1 MTSHRNKI
9 RHTTLCRVFV
19 AYREEM
25 TGTWINNYSP
35 FVSGF
40 STEADATTLTSTEV
54 RAGRSQIP
62 FLSHQ
67 QQYRLVLSQTAGL
80 AVGMCICPMT
90 AKPSCGWQ
98 HHHHKVSLQL
108 AESRSLFQM
117 LCIQA
122 RSIPGPDVY
131 LAAAYWSL
139 TTVSTIGFG
148 DILPITNAERAVML
162 MSQITGVLFF
172 GILLGSITSLLQV
185 NLLPLVWILMLCC
198 AVLCCAVLCCAV
210 LCCAVLCSAVQCSA
224 VLCCAVLCGAV

>member
-1 MTSHRNKI
+1 
-9 RHTTLCRVFV
+9 
-19 AYREEM
+19 
-25 TGTWINNYSP
+25 
-35 FVSGF
+35 
-40 STEADATTLTSTEV
+40 
-54 RAGRSQIP
+54 
-62 FLSHQ
+62 
-67 QQYRLVLSQTAGL
+67 
-80 AVGMCICPMT
+80 
-90 AKPSCGWQ
+90 
-98 HHHHKVSLQL
+98 
-108 AESRSLFQM
+108 M

-185 NLLPLVWILMLCC
+185 DLPPPHFMFKTLEYCAALCCAGLRCAALHC

-210 LCCAVLCSAVQCSA
+210 LCCAVLCYLILQCSA
-224 VLCCAVLCGAV
+224 LPACLGLHLSLCPTLMQ